1 MTSSRRR
8 DLEACLRGNGT
19 RRRSESTAEAVSTLS
34 LPNTSSVNAR
44 NSIVA
49 RDRLNQV
56 YPDRRH
62 NRSHYADGDES
73 RQDSLDLST
82 ALDKVVDSIRSTA
95 REILS
100 SDVEDDWL
108 NGIAESKKVSV
119 GTLIEGVSE
128 KLDELEDSFFG
139 PTQSTDVYEQRREKP
154 AKTWFPKVKMNVIW

>member
-139 PTQSTDVYEQRREKP
+139 PTQSTDVYEQMSNEGRSRRRP
-154 AKTWFPKVKMNVIW
+154 GSPR